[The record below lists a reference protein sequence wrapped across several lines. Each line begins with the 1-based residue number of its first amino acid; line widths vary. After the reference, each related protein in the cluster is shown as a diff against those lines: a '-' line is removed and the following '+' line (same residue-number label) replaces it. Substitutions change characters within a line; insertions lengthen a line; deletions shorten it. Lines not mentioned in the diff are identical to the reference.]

1 MFEQVKWEG
10 RIVLLGDEINLRDD
24 TVFDVN
30 VSVKYAILVDDLSIL
45 NQQSVLGT
53 LQQKNKHFF

>member
-30 VSVKYAILVDDLSIL
+30 VSVKYAILVDDLAIL